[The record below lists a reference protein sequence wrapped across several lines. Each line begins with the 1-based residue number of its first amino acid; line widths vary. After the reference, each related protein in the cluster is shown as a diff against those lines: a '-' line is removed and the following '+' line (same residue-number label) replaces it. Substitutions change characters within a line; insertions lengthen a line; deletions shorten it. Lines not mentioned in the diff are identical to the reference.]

1 MKKKGILSLF
11 ANCMIVDGH
20 IRSIICDLQRNSYHL
35 IPLSLSNLFV
45 DKRYIHLA
53 KTFENVSREH
63 HHILN
68 EYFEFLL
75 DNELVLELSNISEL
89 ENFPTLILNWNYPS
103 SISNAIIDVS
113 NDYHHDFSL
122 EFTQLEDLGCRHLQI
137 RFYRPPA
144 INEMEDI
151 SNLLFGN
158 NFISI
163 QCLFPY
169 DIGLIDKIRGII
181 DSNIKFSSI
190 VLYGAPF
197 NKIVYDSGGYGKGTI
212 LSTMDNIL
220 DESACGCIHHKYFSV
235 NIENFTES
243 MSYNSCLNR
252 KIAIDKNGN
261 IKNCPSMQ
269 KSYGHVD
276 NTTISDVLKNSEFTG
291 IWEINKNTIEK
302 CKDCEFRYICTDCRA
317 FIDDPLNEYS
327 APLKCGYD
335 PYKGEWDD
343 WTKNPLK
350 ELTIQYYNLR

>member
-1 MKKKGILSLF
+1 
-11 ANCMIVDGH
+11 
-20 IRSIICDLQRNSYHL
+20 
-35 IPLSLSNLFV
+35 V
-45 DKRYIHLA
+45 DKRYIYLPA
-53 KTFENVSREH
+53 SFENVSREH
-63 HHILN
+63 HEILN

-75 DNELVLELSNISEL
+75 ENELVFELSNISDL
-89 ENFPTLILNWNYPS
+89 ENFPTLNLNWNYPS

-113 NDYHHDFSL
+113 KDYHHDFSL

-137 RFYRPPA
+137 RFYRTPT
-144 INEMEDI
+144 INEIKDI

-169 DIGLIDKIRGII
+169 DIVLIDKIRDII

-190 VLYGAPF
+190 ILYGAPF
-197 NKIVYDSGGYGKGTI
+197 DKIIYDSGGYGVGTI
-212 LSTMDNIL
+212 LSTMENIL

-252 KIAIDKNGN
+252 KISIDKNGY

-276 NTTISDVLKNSEFTG
+276 NSTISDVLKNSKFTG
-291 IWEINKNTIEK
+291 VWEINKNTIEK

-317 FIDDPLNEYS
+317 YIEDPEDIFS
-327 APLKCGYD
+327 KPLKCGYN
-335 PYKGEWDD
+335 PYTGEWSE
-343 WTKNPLK
+343 WSTNPLK
-350 ELTIQYYNLR
+350 QKAIDFYGMREMVDDMKKAKTAE